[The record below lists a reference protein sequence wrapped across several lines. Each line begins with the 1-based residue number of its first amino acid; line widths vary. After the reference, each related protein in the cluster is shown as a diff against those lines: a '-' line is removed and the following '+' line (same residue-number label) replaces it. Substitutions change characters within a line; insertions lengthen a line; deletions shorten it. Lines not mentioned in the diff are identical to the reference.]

1 MKEIFL
7 KISNVVAGYG
17 QNEVLHNA
25 SLDLTKGQLLG
36 VIGPNG
42 AGKTTLL
49 RSILGLIELKSG
61 RVEFDGQDISLLS
74 VRDRIVRG
82 IACVPQERNVFPNLS
97 VFENLQIATSAISD
111 TQVGRERR
119 TERVF
124 ALFPR
129 LHERQRQLAGTM
141 SGGEQRMLAIGIGL
155 MTEPRLLLLD
165 EPTTGLAPQ
174 VVHQLMSAIMMLNSE
189 FGIAAIVVEQNI
201 LSLLKIAHAI
211 MIVKSGHIS
220 THDGDPSDLA
230 NRNVW
235 EFL

>member
-61 RVEFDGQDISLLS
+61 RVEFDGRDISMLP
-74 VRDRIVRG
+74 VRERIVRG
-82 IACVPQERNVFPNLS
+82 IACVPQERNVFSNLS
-97 VFENLQIATSAISD
+97 VLENLQIATSAISD
-111 TQVGRERR
+111 TQVDRERR
-119 TERVF
+119 AERVF

-141 SGGEQRMLAIGIGL
+141 SGGEQRMLAIGVGL

-174 VVHQLMSAIMMLNSE
+174 VVHQLMIAIKMLNSE

-220 THDGDPSDLA
+220 PHDGDPSDLA

>member
-7 KISNVVAGYG
+7 KVSNVAAAYG

-25 SLDLTKGQLLG
+25 SLSLAKGQILG

-49 RSILGLIELKSG
+49 RSILGLIALKAG
-61 RVEFDGQDISLLS
+61 RVEFDGENISMLS

-82 IACVPQERNVFPNLS
+82 IACVPQERNVFANLS
-97 VFENLQIATSAISD
+97 VLENLQIATSAISD
-111 TQVGRERR
+111 TQADRERR
-119 TERVF
+119 IERVF
-124 ALFPR
+124 ALFSR

-174 VVHQLMSAIMMLNSE
+174 VVHQLMSAIKMLNSE

-201 LSLLKIAHAI
+201 LSLLKIAHAV
-211 MIVKSGHIS
+211 MIVKSGHIVP
-220 THDGDPSDLA
+220 HNGDPSDLA